1 MSAQSGSMFHLLLG
15 AAALCVFVEARV
27 ANAQAATAEVTATAN
42 QDDLKKR
49 LDGFMALGPNAYPI
63 KEKDGRLTHIL
74 LVGEAPLR
82 KSLGVAAA
90 TTATQRA
97 TDLANGQLPL
107 FLEQKVTAYSGSDG
121 ESIVLTEGDASGAVT
136 ENGKVVE
143 KTTAWTK
150 RQAEMMLRGVTMFS
164 KQVTDEKVVVALL
177 WTEKSARQAQGV
189 IDANK
194 ALASP
199 KPRPAPGT
207 VTPGTV
213 VNPDADQ
220 LLK

>member
-1 MSAQSGSMFHLLLG
+1 MPVG
-15 AAALCVFVEARV
+15 
-27 ANAQAATAEVTATAN
+27 
-42 QDDLKKR
+42 
-49 LDGFMALGPNAYPI
+49 
-63 KEKDGRLTHIL
+63 GR
-74 LVGEAPLR
+74 GE
-82 KSLGVAAA
+82 
-90 TTATQRA
+90 
-97 TDLANGQLPL
+97 N
-107 FLEQKVTAYSGSDG
+107 
-121 ESIVLTEGDASGAVT
+121 VLTEGDASGAVT

-177 WTEKSARQAQGV
+177 WTEKSATQAQGV

-194 ALASP
+194 PVASP
-199 KPRPAPGT
+199 KPRPVPGT